1 MLAIVQF
8 FYHNPLLSWL
18 LVIGATTVT
27 IWILKFVEKPNKF
40 LFNFYYGINL
50 YVVGTLILLLTM
62 SVIRPDVVGTRIPP
76 IWNPIPSF
84 QLAIGTT
91 PVNRDQLMLLSANIL
106 LTIPLAALL
115 RITMSRGWTL
125 AVAEIVVLS
134 TETAQWLIADG
145 RTFEISDILT
155 NTLGIWLGIKLF
167 EVVEILRSDANKLET
182 VT

>member
-8 FYHNPLLSWL
+8 FYHNPLLSWIV
-18 LVIGATTVT
+18 VIFATSVT
-27 IWILKFVEKPNKF
+27 IWILKFVTKPNKF
-40 LFNFYYGINL
+40 LFSFYYGINL
-50 YVVGTLILLLTM
+50 YVVGTLMLLLTM
-62 SVIRPDVVGTRIPP
+62 SVIRPDIVGTRISP

-91 PVNRDQLMLLSANIL
+91 PVNRDQLMLLSANVL
-106 LTIPLAALL
+106 LTIPLAALI
-115 RITMSRGWTL
+115 RITLSRGWTL
-125 AVAEIVVLS
+125 ALAEIVVFS
-134 TETAQWLIADG
+134 IETAQWLIADG

-167 EVVEILRSDANKLET
+167 EVIGILRRDADRLET